1 MSIPEK
7 VCGKGVPGLSAG
19 GHSGRKGDRHLA
31 DSEPVPFSA
40 SARPSHPSSEPRRD
54 CPGWVAL
61 ALLLA
66 LIPSGFGRAADRI
79 VLRNTKIISD
89 RSVVAFDP
97 DGVRLSGRP
106 AMVLGWDEIEQARL
120 DNAQEQA
127 RFQTLLK
134 QVGDPLYRIRLRLK
148 TGDYRDIAPL
158 AEGLMPVYRTRRSN
172 TAYVVFQGLFWS
184 RLALNRRAEAL
195 APYIYAVECLRSDSD
210 HAIPLPGDRQPRVNL
225 ATGLSPD
232 LPPVWFDSESAKRA
246 LPEVMEALKTVK
258 EPALPGLV
266 LSAASLALEA
276 GETAEADRLM
286 ARVASSP
293 TRAIQDLLLVLRARR
308 TLSDADPAPALEL
321 LGKASRDPE
330 FSQRPVALYWLG
342 LARSR
347 ADDPDQRRLGV
358 LDLLTLPAAYGDDQ
372 PELAAAGLY
381 QGWKTL
387 EALNDPESAVLRTQL
402 SRQYA
407 STVFGQ
413 KLAAELESLRKA
425 NPESEGRR
433 EQP

>member
-1 MSIPEK
+1 MSIPE
-7 VCGKGVPGLSAG
+7 
-19 GHSGRKGDRHLA
+19 
-31 DSEPVPFSA
+31 
-40 SARPSHPSSEPRRD
+40 PRRD
-54 CPGWVAL
+54 RRGWVAL

-66 LIPSGFGRAADRI
+66 LVPRGFTRAADRI
-79 VLRNTKIISD
+79 VLRNTRVISD
-89 RSVVAFDP
+89 RSVVSFDP

-106 AMVLGWDEIEQARL
+106 PMILGWDEIEQARL
-120 DNAQEQA
+120 ENAQEQT

-134 QVGDPLYRIRLRLK
+134 QLGDPLYRIRLRLK

-158 AEGLMPVYRTRRSN
+158 AEALLPVYKTRRSN

-184 RLALNRRAEAL
+184 RLAQNRRAEAL
-195 APYIYAVECLRSDSD
+195 VPYIYAVECLRSDSD

-232 LPPVWFDSESAKRA
+232 LPPVWFDPESAKRA
-246 LPEVMEALKTVK
+246 LPEVNEALRTVK
-258 EPALPGLV
+258 EPVLPGLV
-266 LSAASLALEA
+266 LSVASLALEA
-276 GETAEADRLM
+276 GESAEADRLM
-286 ARVASSP
+286 AQAASSQ
-293 TRAIQDLLLVLRARR
+293 TRTIQDLLLVLRARR
-308 TLSDADPAPALEL
+308 ALDDPNPAPALES

-330 FSQRPVALYWLG
+330 FSQRPLALYWLG
-342 LARSR
+342 LARSQ
-347 ADDPDQRRLGV
+347 AEDPDQRRFGV

-387 EALNDPESAVLRTQL
+387 ESLNDPGSAVLRTQL

-425 NPESEGRR
+425 NPESESGR